1 MNKELMEALDILEKE
16 KNISK
21 EVIEKDTGVKSYLIE
36 KTSSK
41 EIKLKV
47 MGIIA
52 ESEIKS
58 ICGKFSLKDL
68 MFFPTIKQTDIIS
81 NK

>member
-1 MNKELMEALDILEKE
+1 MEDNVIYTCLEC
-16 KNISK
+16 K

-68 MFFPTIKQTDIIS
+68 KKLFTM
-81 NK
+81 